1 MSPSASRLRG
11 ASTAVLVACALAVS
25 GCGND
30 PVLNADDGQ
39 PGPVDVSAISV
50 GSSVTAFATVTDVLT
65 VESFLLTGARVDGG
79 QLLVAA
85 PEATPLR
92 TGVRVTVRG
101 TLEVFDE
108 AARNRLGLEPSDRFA
123 PYLGQK
129 YLLAS
134 SVDGPVQGEVID

>member
-1 MSPSASRLRG
+1 MSLSAFRLRG
-11 ASTAVLVACALAVS
+11 ASTAVLVALALTMT

-39 PGPVDVSAISV
+39 PGPVDVSTTSV
-50 GSSVTAFATVTDVLT
+50 GASVTAFATVTDVLT
-65 VESFLLTGARVDGG
+65 VEAFVLTGARVDGG
-79 QLLVAA
+79 KLLFSA

-108 AARNRLGLEPSDRFA
+108 AARTRLGLEPRDRFA
-123 PYLGQK
+123 SYLGQK

-134 SVDGPVQGEVID
+134 SVDGPVQGEIID